1 MSGSLPADL
10 PDPVSE
16 WLLRATRQL
25 IEGFAEDLEAVV
37 LFGSAADGRMR
48 ASSDVNLLVVLRRVN
63 PQAFDAISELIQGA
77 AAAIQLHPM
86 FVLSSELP
94 LAIDAFAVKFED
106 IARRRVVLYGEDP
119 FKTLVIPRAQLVSRI
134 QQTLLNLTVR
144 LRATYVI
151 NRQREDVLA
160 MAIADAAAPL
170 RRSAHAI
177 MELRGV
183 ANSSPKESLQSL
195 AAELGGG
202 WTEDLRNLSRARDEL
217 QLPSGTAALLVLRL
231 ARLSEAMQQ
240 PTAQLQR

>member
-1 MSGSLPADL
+1 MRGSLPADL
-10 PDPVSE
+10 PEPVSE
-16 WLLRATRQL
+16 WLSRVMTQL
-25 IEGFAEDLEAVV
+25 IEGFAEDLHAVI

-63 PQAFDAISELIQGA
+63 PQAFDAISELVQSA

-86 FVLSSELP
+86 FVLTSELP
-94 LAIDAFAVKFED
+94 LAINAFAVKFED

-119 FKTLVIPRAQLVSRI
+119 FKALVIPREQLVSRI

-160 MAIADAAAPL
+160 VAIADAAAPL

-183 ANSSPKESLQSL
+183 PSSSPKESLQSL
-195 AAELGGG
+195 AAELGAS
-202 WTEDLRNLSRARDEL
+202 WTEDLLNLSRARGEL
-217 QLPSGTAALLVLRL
+217 HLPSGTAGPLVLRL
-231 ARLSEAMQQ
+231 ADLSEAMQR